1 MKDNERKTWRIF
13 TEMKKYITRFTR
25 ISFLVA
31 AVSIL
36 IYAASISSYKFAD
49 VINGT
54 ASAVV
59 RFLLSSVTYILPF
72 SFFELLVIL
81 SPVILIAIVVIAM
94 KRADSRSDMIRGIF
108 TLLAIISLIF
118 TSYIFTLGVG
128 YHTTALAEKLEIEER
143 SDLTAEELYYT
154 ISEVI
159 EGVNSNSDNL
169 NFENSE
175 THMPYSE
182 TEMSSKLIS
191 AYDNMNEKYSL
202 VVNYQSRIKPV
213 YFSNI
218 MSDLGITGIYSFFT
232 GEANVNVEYPDYCIP
247 FTAAHELAHQ
257 RGICRENEANFVAFL
272 VCISSD
278 DAYIRYSGYL
288 NMYEYLASA
297 LYRTDPDLYYEA
309 RNELSNVA
317 ISDIKA
323 ANAVY
328 QKHKD
333 SPLGKINDRLNDA
346 YLKANGTE
354 GVVSYG
360 YVVRLAVGYYQKDEP

>member
-1 MKDNERKTWRIF
+1 
-13 TEMKKYITRFTR
+13 MKKYLTRFAKV
-25 ISFLVA
+25 SFIIT

-36 IYAASISSYKFAD
+36 IYAVSISSYKVAD
-49 VINGT
+49 VINNT
-54 ASAVV
+54 VSSAV
-59 RFLLSSVTYILPF
+59 RFLLSSVTYPLPF
-72 SFFELLVIL
+72 SSFELLVIL
-81 SPVILIAIVVIAM
+81 SPIILILTVALAV
-94 KRADSRSDMIRGIF
+94 KRVDSRSDMIRDVF
-108 TLLAIISLIF
+108 TLFAVISLIF

-128 YHTTALAEKLEIEER
+128 YHTTALAEKIDIEE
-143 SDLTAEELYYT
+143 STDLTAEELYYT

-159 EGVNSNSDNL
+159 EGVNSHAVNL
-169 NFENSE
+169 DLQNGE
-175 THMPYSE
+175 TRMPYTES
-182 TEMSSKLIS
+182 EMSVKLIE
-191 AYDNMNEKYSL
+191 AYQNMNERYSI
-202 VVNYQSRIKPV
+202 VVNYPSRIKPV
-213 YFSNI
+213 YFSNV

-297 LYRTDPDLYYEA
+297 LYRTDPDLYKEA
-309 RNELSNVA
+309 VKGLSGVA

-360 YVVRLAVGYYQKDEP
+360 YVVRLAVGYYQKEKP

>member
-1 MKDNERKTWRIF
+1 
-13 TEMKKYITRFTR
+13 MKKYVTGFAK
-25 ISFLVA
+25 ISLIVTALSFALYIACIRVVGVA
-31 AVSIL
+31 DAVN
-36 IYAASISSYKFAD
+36 
-49 VINGT
+49 NGL
-54 ASAVV
+54 SVVV
-59 RFLLSSVTYILPF
+59 RFLLSCTTYILPF

-81 SPVILIAIVVIAM
+81 SPVILVSVIVVAL
-94 KRADSRSDMIRGIF
+94 KRARSGRDMIRGVV
-108 TLLAIISLIF
+108 TLFAVISLVF

-128 YHTTALAEKLEIEER
+128 YHTTALAERIDVEER
-143 SDLTAEELYYT
+143 EVLTAEELYYT

-159 EGVNSNSDNL
+159 EGVKSSSFDLQVKNG
-169 NFENSE
+169 E
-175 THMPYSE
+175 TVMPYS
-182 TEMSSKLIS
+182 TNEMSKILID

-202 VVNYQSRIKPV
+202 VSNYPSRVKPV
-213 YFSNI
+213 YFSTV
-218 MSDLGITGIYSFFT
+218 MSDLGISGIYSFFT
-232 GEANVNVEYPDYCIP
+232 GEANVNVEYPDYCLP

-278 DAYIRYSGYL
+278 DEYIRYSGYL

-297 LYRTDPDLYYEA
+297 LYRTDRELYYEA
-309 RNELSNVA
+309 VDGLPDIA
-317 ISDIKA
+317 ISDIRA

-328 QKHKD
+328 EKHKD

-360 YVVRLAVGYYQKDEP
+360 YVVRLAVGYYQKEKP

>member
-1 MKDNERKTWRIF
+1 
-13 TEMKKYITRFTR
+13 MKKYITRFAK
-25 ISFLVA
+25 ISFLISA
-31 AVSIL
+31 ISIL
-36 IYAASISSYKFAD
+36 VYAVSISSYKVAD
-49 VINGT
+49 IINNT
-54 ASAVV
+54 VSSVV
-59 RFLLSSVTYILPF
+59 RFVFSSVTYILPF
-72 SFFELLVIL
+72 SSFELLVIL
-81 SPVILIAIVVIAM
+81 SPLILIIVVVIAV
-94 KRADSRSDMIRGIF
+94 KRANSSSSMIRGIF
-108 TLLAIISLIF
+108 TLFAVISLIF

-128 YHTTALAEKLEIEER
+128 YHTTALAEKIDIDER
-143 SDLTAEELYYT
+143 ADLTAEELYYT

-159 EGVNSNSDNL
+159 EGVNTHAAKLSSQNG
-169 NFENSE
+169 E
-175 THMPYSE
+175 TYMPYTE
-182 TEMSSKLIS
+182 TEMSAKLIA

-202 VVNYQSRIKPV
+202 LVNYPSRIKPV
-213 YFSNI
+213 YFSSV

-257 RGICRENEANFVAFL
+257 RGISRENEANFVAFL

-278 DAYIRYSGYL
+278 DEYIRYSGYL

-297 LYRTDPDLYYEA
+297 LYSADQDLYNKA
-309 RNELSNVA
+309 VKALSGVA

-360 YVVRLAVGYYQKDEP
+360 YVVRLAVGYYQKEKQ